1 MANTI
6 PRWCAAPAES
16 VHPRRRPPPGMRSP
30 GAPRPHWSGGT
41 APSPPRRR
49 LTSRAA
55 TRRPACHAR
64 PARRTASRPRRG
76 RNGGRGTRHP
86 SGHSSTV
93 LRPSWFRMPEYALA
107 LVWHRPFALPFVEGQ
122 LPLCGRRRGSQSMVA
137 EAHLAG
143 RASGRSAVLDPVG
156 PGRVAEG
163 ALARSQPDSRP
174 VRSETG
180 AVPRDRTTS
189 VRAPRRRSSWLD
201 EASASPALPV
211 PPRAT
216 SGGPRPRQRR
226 HHPGA
231 RPRRARG
238 RGGRPARP
246 REALGA
252 HQVPGRRPAGA

>member
-1 MANTI
+1 M
-6 PRWCAAPAES
+6 
-16 VHPRRRPPPGMRSP
+16 PG
-30 GAPRPHWSGGT
+30 
-41 APSPPRRR
+41 
-49 LTSRAA
+49 
-55 TRRPACHAR
+55 
-64 PARRTASRPRRG
+64 
-76 RNGGRGTRHP
+76 
-86 SGHSSTV
+86 
-93 LRPSWFRMPEYALA
+93 YALA

-189 VRAPRRRSSWLD
+189 VRAHRRRSSWLD

-211 PPRAT
+211 PPRGT
-216 SGGPRPRQRR
+216 SAGRDGGDDGIIPVL
-226 HHPGA
+226 A
-231 RPRRARG
+231 RAVREVEAAAKRG
-238 RGGRPARP
+238 PVKPVR
-246 REALGA
+246 A
-252 HQVPGRRPAGA
+252 HQVPGRRSAGARGACPRQGRQDHQPRPTGPSSSSASTGSPRSSRRPPSATRAARAARRGRRRLRRGQVAEARHAAGRRCRAGPRGGSRPPSP